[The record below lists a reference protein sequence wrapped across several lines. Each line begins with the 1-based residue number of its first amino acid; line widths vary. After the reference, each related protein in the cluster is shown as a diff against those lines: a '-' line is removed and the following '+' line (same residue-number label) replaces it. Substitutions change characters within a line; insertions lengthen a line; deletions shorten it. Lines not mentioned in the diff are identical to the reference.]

1 MSSIVSIIL
10 PHLIRLVIWFL
21 LNKTSVG
28 QVLGYIQQA
37 EEKEKND
44 FSKRGYVLRNLKT
57 TENDL
62 SNNDLNTIV
71 ELGVKL
77 WKLNKK

>member
-28 QVLGYIQQA
+28 QVLDYIQQA

-57 TENDL
+57 TENGL